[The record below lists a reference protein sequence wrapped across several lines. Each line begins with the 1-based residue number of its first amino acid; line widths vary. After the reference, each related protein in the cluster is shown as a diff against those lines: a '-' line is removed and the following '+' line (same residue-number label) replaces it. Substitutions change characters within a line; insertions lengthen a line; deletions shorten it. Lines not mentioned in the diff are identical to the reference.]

1 MKHDTPALVFDIVKK
16 WNRARA
22 SVMTLRHGPVL
33 TPVFMPVGTKGT
45 IKGLTP
51 DQMRD
56 QPMDCQILLGNTYH
70 LSSKP
75 GAQEVADFGGLHKFM
90 QWDRNILTDSG
101 GFQMVSLLDLA
112 EITEN
117 GVVFQHPADGSK
129 LVLRPEDS
137 IHYQN
142 LIGADIIMALDD
154 VVHSCTDD
162 DERFK
167 EATHRTIRWLDRCI
181 AAHSR
186 KDEQNLF
193 AIVQG
198 GLDVSEG
205 GLRDQCL
212 QAFLARDSQ
221 IPGYA
226 IGGLAGGEDKESF
239 WKVVE
244 CCTRQLPENKPRY
257 VMGVGYPLDIVI
269 CTALGADMY
278 DCVYPSRT
286 GRFGTA
292 MVPWGLLKLKSQACS
307 TDLNPID
314 PECTCE
320 TCKHYSRAALHQLC
334 KNEALGASL
343 VTQHNLHYMIHFMR
357 DMRMSIIEGHFEEY
371 VQQFM
376 KRFP

>member
-1 MKHDTPALVFDIVKK
+1 MSLV
-16 WNRARA
+16 
-22 SVMTLRHGPVL
+22 
-33 TPVFMPVGTKGT
+33 
-45 IKGLTP
+45 
-51 DQMRD
+51 
-56 QPMDCQILLGNTYH
+56 
-70 LSSKP
+70 
-75 GAQEVADFGGLHKFM
+75 
-90 QWDRNILTDSG
+90 
-101 GFQMVSLLDLA
+101 
-112 EITEN
+112 EN

-129 LVLRPEDS
+129 LILRPEDS

-269 CTALGADMY
+269 CTALGADH
-278 DCVYPSRT
+278 V
-286 GRFGTA
+286 
-292 MVPWGLLKLKSQACS
+292 
-307 TDLNPID
+307 
-314 PECTCE
+314 
-320 TCKHYSRAALHQLC
+320 
-334 KNEALGASL
+334 
-343 VTQHNLHYMIHFMR
+343 
-357 DMRMSIIEGHFEEY
+357 
-371 VQQFM
+371 
-376 KRFP
+376 